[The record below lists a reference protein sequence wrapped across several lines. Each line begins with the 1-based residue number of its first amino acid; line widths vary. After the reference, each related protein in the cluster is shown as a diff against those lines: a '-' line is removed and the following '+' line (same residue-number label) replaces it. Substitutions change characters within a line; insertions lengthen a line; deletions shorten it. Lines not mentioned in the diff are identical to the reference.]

1 MAKVKDQRAVKVYDE
16 NGNIIAGSKKS
27 NVDGGSGS
35 NYGSLNSTTISNVA
49 SEPNTINR
57 YTENV
62 TKTENQIKREV
73 LEGIE
78 ELQNTMLQFDTAVT
92 PRMVSTMLHHSNPE
106 SYLYGYLKLTGRE
119 CDDFMKKTQSQ
130 EWRRMMNK
138 LKSANPKRINK
149 RFAIYFG
156 PPGGGKT
163 TAALR
168 EASKKIGMHK
178 DMTAKELMFDFTF
191 DGNGNAQFSKSVF
204 AQAMENG
211 EPIVCDEMNLASN
224 TLLQFMQSVLDNSK
238 SIFMDGQELVIKEG
252 FKVIGTMNDVVSG
265 VDRIL
270 PEPIIDRALDIR
282 YFELTPSKIY
292 DYMTSTDDDTVNEND
307 NADVNSYDNVDE
319 DK

>member
-27 NVDGGSGS
+27 NVNNGSTS
-35 NYGSLNSTTISNVA
+35 NYGSLNSSNNSSVS
-49 SEPNTINR
+49 SESNTIDR
-57 YTENV
+57 YTTNV

-73 LEGIE
+73 MEGIE

-106 SYLYGYLKLTGRE
+106 AYLYGYLKLTGRE

-149 RFAIYFG
+149 RLAIYFG

-163 TAALR
+163 IAALR
-168 EASKKIGMHK
+168 EAGKKIGMHK

-191 DGNGNAQFSKSVF
+191 DDNGNAQFSKSVF

-292 DYMTSTDDDTVNEND
+292 DYMTSTDDDAVNEND
-307 NADVNSYDNVDE
+307 KTDE
-319 DK
+319 TDETK

>member
-27 NVDGGSGS
+27 NVNNGSTS
-35 NYGSLNSTTISNVA
+35 NYGSLNSLNNSSVS
-49 SEPNTINR
+49 SESNTIDR
-57 YTENV
+57 YTTNV
-62 TKTENQIKREV
+62 TKTENQIKQEV

-78 ELQNTMLQFDTAVT
+78 ELQNTMLQFDTSVS

-106 SYLYGYLKLTGRE
+106 AYLYGYLKLTGRE

-149 RFAIYFG
+149 RLVIYFG
-156 PPGGGKT
+156 PAGGGKT

-168 EASKKIGMHK
+168 EAGKKIGMHK

-191 DGNGNAQFSKSVF
+191 ENGEAQFSKSVF

-211 EPIVCDEMNLASN
+211 EPIVCDELNLASN

-252 FKVIGTMNDVVSG
+252 FKVIGTMNDIVSG

-270 PEPIIDRALDIR
+270 PEPIVDRAMDIR

-292 DYMTSTDDDTVNEND
+292 DYMISTDDSDVNEND
-307 NADVNSYDNVDE
+307 NVDINSNQ
-319 DK
+319 

>member
-27 NVDGGSGS
+27 NVNNGSTS
-35 NYGSLNSTTISNVA
+35 NYGSLNSSNSSSV
-49 SEPNTINR
+49 SNESNTIDR
-57 YTENV
+57 YTTNV
-62 TKTENQIKREV
+62 TKTENQIKQEV
-73 LEGIE
+73 LEGIG
-78 ELQNTMLQFDTAVT
+78 ELQNTMLQFDTSVS

-106 SYLYGYLKLTGRE
+106 AYLYGYLKLTGRE

-149 RFAIYFG
+149 RLAIYFG
-156 PPGGGKT
+156 PAGGGKT

-168 EASKKIGMHK
+168 EAGKKIGMHK

-191 DGNGNAQFSKSVF
+191 ENGDAQFSKSVF

-211 EPIVCDEMNLASN
+211 EPIVCDELNLASN

-252 FKVIGTMNDVVSG
+252 FKVIGTMNDIVSG

-270 PEPIIDRALDIR
+270 PEPIVDRAMDIR

-292 DYMTSTDDDTVNEND
+292 DYMISTDDSDVNEND
-307 NADVNSYDNVDE
+307 NVDVNSNQ
-319 DK
+319 

>member
-16 NGNIIAGSKKS
+16 NGNIIGGSKKS
-27 NVDGGSGS
+27 NLNNGSTS
-35 NYGSLNSTTISNVA
+35 NYGSLNSSNSSSV
-49 SEPNTINR
+49 SNESNTIDR
-57 YTENV
+57 YTTNV
-62 TKTENQIKREV
+62 TKTENQIKQEV

-78 ELQNTMLQFDTAVT
+78 ELQNTMLQFDTSVS

-106 SYLYGYLKLTGRE
+106 AYLYGYLKLTGRE

-149 RFAIYFG
+149 RLAIYFG
-156 PPGGGKT
+156 PAGGGKT

-168 EASKKIGMHK
+168 EAGKKIGMHK

-191 DGNGNAQFSKSVF
+191 ENGDAQFSKSVF

-211 EPIVCDEMNLASN
+211 EPIVCDELNLASN

-282 YFELTPSKIY
+282 YFELTPSKMY
-292 DYMTSTDDDTVNEND
+292 DYMTSTDDDAVNEND
-307 NADVNSYDNVDE
+307 NADVKSDVDVDE
-319 DK
+319 VE

>member
-16 NGNIIAGSKKS
+16 NGNIIAGSKKP
-27 NVDGGSGS
+27 NVNNGSAS
-35 NYGSLNSTTISNVA
+35 NYGSLNSSNSSSVS
-49 SEPNTINR
+49 SESNTIDR
-57 YTENV
+57 YTTNV
-62 TKTENQIKREV
+62 TKTENQIKQEV

-78 ELQNTMLQFDTAVT
+78 ELQNTMLQFDTSVS

-106 SYLYGYLKLTGRE
+106 AYLYGYLKLTGRE

-149 RFAIYFG
+149 RLAIYFG
-156 PPGGGKT
+156 PAGGGKT

-168 EASKKIGMHK
+168 EAGKKIGMHK

-191 DGNGNAQFSKSVF
+191 KNGEAQFSKSVF

-211 EPIVCDEMNLASN
+211 EPIVCDELNLASN

-252 FKVIGTMNDVVSG
+252 FKVIGTMNDIVSG

-270 PEPIIDRALDIR
+270 SEPIVDRAMDIR

-292 DYMTSTDDDTVNEND
+292 DYMISTDDSDVNEND
-307 NADVNSYDNVDE
+307 NVDVNSNQ
-319 DK
+319 

>member
-1 MAKVKDQRAVKVYDE
+1 M
-16 NGNIIAGSKKS
+16 
-27 NVDGGSGS
+27 
-35 NYGSLNSTTISNVA
+35 
-49 SEPNTINR
+49 
-57 YTENV
+57 
-62 TKTENQIKREV
+62 
-73 LEGIE
+73 EGIE

-106 SYLYGYLKLTGRE
+106 AYLYGYLKLTGRE

-149 RFAIYFG
+149 RLAIYFG
-156 PPGGGKT
+156 PPSGGKT

-168 EASKKIGMHK
+168 EAGKKIGMHK

-191 DGNGNAQFSKSVF
+191 DDNGNAQFSKSVF

-211 EPIVCDEMNLASN
+211 EPIVCDEINLASN

-292 DYMTSTDDDTVNEND
+292 DYMMNTDDDAVNEND
-307 NADVNSYDNVDE
+307 KTDE
-319 DK
+319 AK

>member
-27 NVDGGSGS
+27 NVDSGSGS
-35 NYGSLNSTTISNVA
+35 KYGSLNSTTSSNVA

-62 TKTENQIKREV
+62 PKTENQVKREV
-73 LEGIE
+73 MEGIE

-92 PRMVSTMLHHSNPE
+92 PRMVSTMLYHSNPE
-106 SYLYGYLKLTGRE
+106 AYLYGYLKLTGRE

-149 RFAIYFG
+149 RLAIYFG

-168 EASKKIGMHK
+168 EAGKKIGMHK

-191 DGNGNAQFSKSVF
+191 DDNGNAQFSKSVF

-292 DYMTSTDDDTVNEND
+292 EYMTSTDDDVVNENG
-307 NADVNSYDNVDE
+307 STDE
-319 DK
+319 TTETN

>member
-1 MAKVKDQRAVKVYDE
+1 MAKVKDQRANKVYDE

-27 NVDGGSGS
+27 NVNSGS
-35 NYGSLNSTTISNVA
+35 NSNYGNLNTFNNSSVSND
-49 SEPNTINR
+49 SNTIER

-62 TKTENQIKREV
+62 TKTENQIKQEV

-78 ELQNTMLQFDTAVT
+78 ELQNTMLQFDTSVS

-106 SYLYGYLKLTGRE
+106 AYLYGYLKLTGRE

-149 RFAIYFG
+149 RLAIYFG
-156 PPGGGKT
+156 PAGGGKT

-191 DGNGNAQFSKSVF
+191 DDNGNAQFSKSVF

-211 EPIVCDEMNLASN
+211 EAIVCDELNLASN

-292 DYMTSTDDDTVNEND
+292 DYMTSTDDDAVNEND
-307 NADVNSYDNVDE
+307 NVDVKSDVDVNE
-319 DK
+319 IE